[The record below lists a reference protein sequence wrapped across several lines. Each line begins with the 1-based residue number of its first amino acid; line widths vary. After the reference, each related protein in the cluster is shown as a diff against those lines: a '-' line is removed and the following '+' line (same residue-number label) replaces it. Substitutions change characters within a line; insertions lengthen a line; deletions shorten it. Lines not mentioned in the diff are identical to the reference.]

1 MEPVLRRTLV
11 CPMWRSGVHGGLR
24 SAVLVMAFVLFNG
37 DVIESATAGDPDF
50 RSVLEIRGEQ
60 LSAITSD
67 REALAVFKTGLAADL
82 DLSEVLPSLR
92 EKSSESGKR
101 REAIDQPPD
110 PSEAATTLVTEL
122 AAWRLG
128 LSVEETV
135 NRMDTA
141 ALRTLIRANPTHH
154 TWLLT
159 GGRHPHLSQ
168 AIDLGSVLIAFPSTQ
183 DAESN
188 SATGYDAY
196 ATALDAAYPN
206 LTGPDDSWLAV
217 AEQAGPEGVR
227 RRLLQV
233 EEIAD
238 RRDADKEMLATRY
251 FTTRVRPAVQAHI
264 IASAIRAEAEAERAM
279 HKSWHQLRTWPEQL
293 RVWRGLVRLCG
304 TWQWT
309 VHNHQNH
316 QDHKMVMR
324 FPPSGASDAMAG
336 SVPSPTKIVVT
347 GDTVFLRWEFP
358 GGVQED
364 SLLFV
369 NKGQGLE
376 GTFINSA
383 GAWGSIA
390 GKRAAPCGQ

>member
-1 MEPVLRRTLV
+1 MLRRTLV
-11 CPMWRSGVHGGLR
+11 CPTWQCGGLGGR
-24 SAVLVMAFVLFNG
+24 RFVLLLTACVAFHVEVG
-37 DVIESATAGDPDF
+37 ETATVGDPDF
-50 RSVLEIRGEQ
+50 RSVLEIHGEH

-67 REALAVFKTGLAADL
+67 REALALFKTSLAADL
-82 DLSEVLPSLR
+82 GLSEVQPRLR
-92 EKSSESGKR
+92 EKSSESGTR
-101 REAIDQPPD
+101 REAISQPPD
-110 PSEAATTLVTEL
+110 PSEAATMLVTEL

-135 NRMDTA
+135 NRTDTA
-141 ALRTLIRANPTHH
+141 ALETLFKTNPTHH
-154 TWLLT
+154 AWLLT
-159 GGRHPHLSQ
+159 DGRHPHLSQ
-168 AIDLGSVLIAFPSTQ
+168 AIDLGSVLIAFESAQ
-183 DAESN
+183 DAESQ
-188 SATGYDAY
+188 SATGYEAY

-217 AEQAGPEGVR
+217 AEQAGAEGVR

-238 RRDADKEMLATRY
+238 HRDADKERLATRY
-251 FTTRVRPAVQAHI
+251 FTTRVRPAVQAQI
-264 IASAIRAEAEAERAM
+264 IATAIRAEIEAERAVR
-279 HKSWHQLRTWPEQL
+279 KSWQELRTWPEQL
-293 RVWRGLVRLCG
+293 RAWRGLVRLCG

-309 VHNHQNH
+309 VHNHRNH

-324 FPPSGASDAMAG
+324 FLPPGASDAMAG
-336 SVPSPTKIVVT
+336 SAPSPTKIVVT
-347 GDTVFLRWEFP
+347 GDTVFLRWEFQ

-369 NKGQGLE
+369 NKGQRLE

-390 GKRAAPCGQ
+390 GKRAAPCGR